1 MDKELKKDI
10 WNFSRQ
16 KSPSSSSIR
25 AIEMEPMTKR
35 QQQLDVYVE
44 RAHSNQCWN
53 KSLPG

>member
-25 AIEMEPMTKR
+25 AIEMEPMIKR

-44 RAHSNQCWN
+44 RAHSYQRWN

>member
-16 KSPSSSSIR
+16 KSPSSIR

-44 RAHSNQCWN
+44 RAHSNQC
-53 KSLPG
+53 